1 MADLE
6 DKKVSQLESGTVT
19 SNSVFL
25 DSGNGVS
32 TKVGSQD
39 IANFVGKT
47 HVFSDL
53 NTTSKRLVGAINEV
67 AGSAGKSNL
76 ADMDDVNIDD
86 QTLEDGQGLVY
97 DETNDKWVNGT
108 VSGGASVVQ
117 KTMAEYTALP
127 SADKM
132 NGTIYKITDKA
143 LIYCLDEE
151 YHAVKEITSADYAL
165 LSSAE
170 KNNGTLYI
178 ITDEET
184 TADDIP
190 YSSGVSVADKLDN
203 VPTFDTLT
211 TSDNNKL
218 LGVSVSGSDIS
229 VGAVNP
235 LAYSE
240 GVLTMDNT
248 YIDTTEINNWCRKG
262 NIVEFHLTAKVKSNF
277 TVNNRFAYGL
287 PTPAKTGRMLG
298 ISTGNPDKIFRFN
311 LNANGELTHAY
322 STAVPVANDVIELCG
337 VYICT

>member
-1 MADLE
+1 MSGRKFTELNA
-6 DKKVSQLESGTVT
+6 GTVGA
-19 SNSVFL
+19 NSIFAQAQAPATPG
-25 DSGNGVS
+25 DPYTS
-32 TKVGSQD
+32 TKVSATDVG
-39 IANFVGKT
+39 NF
-47 HVFSDL
+47 
-53 NTTSKRLVGAINEV
+53 
-67 AGSAGKSNL
+67 
-76 ADMDDVNIDD
+76 
-86 QTLEDGQGLVY
+86 
-97 DETNDKWVNGT
+97 VNGT
-108 VSGGASVVQ
+108 QAYADIGNVTPLAAIVALQQGGAS
-117 KTMAEYTALP
+117 TANANIADEYNPSLTYNTGDRVIYEGVLKVCNDDNVTGAWDSTKWDSATIDEIISALTA
-127 SADKM
+127 A
-132 NGTIYKITDKA
+132 
-143 LIYCLDEE
+143 
-151 YHAVKEITSADYAL
+151 
-165 LSSAE
+165 
-170 KNNGTLYI
+170 
-178 ITDEET
+178 
-184 TADDIP
+184 DIP
-190 YSSGVSVADKLDN
+190 YSAGVSVADKLDN
-203 VPTFDTLT
+203 VPTFNTLT

-322 STAVPVANDVIELCG
+322 STAVPVANDVIELYG